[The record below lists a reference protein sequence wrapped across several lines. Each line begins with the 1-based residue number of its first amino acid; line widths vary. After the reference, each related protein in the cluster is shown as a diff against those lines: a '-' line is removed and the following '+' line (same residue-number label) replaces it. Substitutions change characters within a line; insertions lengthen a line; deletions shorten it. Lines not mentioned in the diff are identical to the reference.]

1 MCKVVVT
8 AQLRQTRQYLASR
21 GFISGARTRSEKASS
36 DEHSKLRLLQV
47 IGTLLLPSGY
57 LRIKHVDLST
67 AMRRMGYSPQPAAAP
82 FWSYNT
88 TFSGDTVSKR
98 GLSLHHYH
106 VHGGKP
112 QLCALLKT
120 GAYGA
125 TIVPCLAWL
134 FAVAASTA
142 TAATTTTI
150 PSFSNTST
158 SSISSTSTRVRACAC
173 STGTGTCAARSVLFR
188 AEICLRRVGDRGSAQ
203 RDPSAHSACVFAAGI
218 INLLAE
224 AEAVMD

>member
-36 DEHSKLRLLQV
+36 DEHSKLSLLQV

-88 TFSGDTVSKR
+88 TFSGDTVSKEDFPCTTIMCMEVNH
-98 GLSLHHYH
+98 SC
-106 VHGGKP
+106 VHCSELGH
-112 QLCALLKT
+112 T
-120 GAYGA
+120 GA

-150 PSFSNTST
+150 TSFSTTST

-173 STGTGTCAARSVLFR
+173 STRTGTCAARSVLFR